1 MNKHTVFVAGKRF
14 VLLSEDN
21 TEYVA
26 QLAKEVNGDI
36 KRISD
41 ENPTMESRSCAILCA
56 LDYADDKKKEIERSK
71 SLSDNAK
78 TVMIQADKHAK
89 QIKELKEKLAK
100 KEKEAEKLTAENTE
114 QKAKI
119 EKLLKDNKKF
129 EEANIKLAEENG
141 KLAAE
146 NKKLAKEAEKD
157 EKSPENNNI
166 EKPQKNPPVKKE
178 KRHNHPHINPY
189 KKQALENSEKQQEVP
204 AETKPENPLDTQPK
218 SDNTEETQ
226 KKQEPQESLNKGYK
240 PIRQISLFD
249 NE

>member
-21 TEYVA
+21 TEYVTE
-26 QLAKEVNGDI
+26 LAKEVNGEI
-36 KRISD
+36 KRISE

-71 SLSDNAK
+71 RLSDNGK
-78 TVMIQADKHAK
+78 TVMLQADKHAK

-100 KEKEAEKLTAENTE
+100 KEKEAEKLAGEISE

-129 EEANIKLAEENG
+129 EETNIKLAEENG
-141 KLAAE
+141 KLISE
-146 NKKLAKEAEKD
+146 NKKLTKKITKAEKD
-157 EKSPENNNI
+157 ENSTETKKTEITEKSENT
-166 EKPQKNPPVKKE
+166 QKTPPVKKE
-178 KRHNHPHINPY
+178 KRHSHPHVNPY
-189 KKQALENSEKQQEVP
+189 KQQAMEKTETTEQPKEEVKAVVKETNTDNLENP
-204 AETKPENPLDTQPK
+204 
-218 SDNTEETQ
+218 
-226 KKQEPQESLNKGYK
+226 NKGYT